1 MNLLEFLGINPKEQE
16 KVEAKIGLELA
27 ISGRLEHKVK
37 TLLRERI
44 DGFKVEDMD
53 EQHPPLEYCRRAMK
67 VNGGKHCLECHDS
80 EKYGY
85 CCQYMAENGI
95 YDEIYGRCDEE
106 EEYPHTTDWVRFG
119 ECEAHFFMVCPAL
132 EVGDKQQEVCVDCPL
147 RDEVFQELA
156 EKEITKGSRDKDQQS
171 LSKYLPY
178 SDYELNV
185 IQLRVDN
192 AVKAMGLM
200 EHRINKGVKTL
211 LEDCLA
217 QEKGD
222 CDDCPFEDICH

>member
-1 MNLLEFLGINPKEQE
+1 MSLLKFLGINPKEQE

-27 ISGRLEHKVK
+27 ISGRLEYKVK

-53 EQHPPLEYCRRAMK
+53 EQHPPYEYCERAME
-67 VNGGKHCLECHDS
+67 VNGGKHCLDCHNS
-80 EKYGY
+80 EEYGY
-85 CCQYMAENGI
+85 YCQYMAENGI

-106 EEYPHTTDWVRFG
+106 EYYPHTTDVDRFG

-132 EVGDKQQEVCVDCPL
+132 EVGHKQQEVCVDCPL
-147 RDEVFQELA
+147 RDEVFRELA
-156 EKEITKGSRDKDQQS
+156 ERGVTKKSRDKDQQS
-171 LSKYLPY
+171 LSEYLPY

-185 IQLRVDN
+185 IQLKVDN
-192 AVKAMGLM
+192 AIKAMGLM
-200 EHRINKGVKTL
+200 DYRINKGVKTL